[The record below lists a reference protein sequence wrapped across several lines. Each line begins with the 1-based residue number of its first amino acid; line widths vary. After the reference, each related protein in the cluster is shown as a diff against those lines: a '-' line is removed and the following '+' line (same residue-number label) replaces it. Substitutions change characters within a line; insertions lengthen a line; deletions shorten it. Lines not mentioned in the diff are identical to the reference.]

1 MGTNMGPSG
10 SELGATGAT
19 GGPGGPEGNLDED
32 GVGYVNKAAMLEDEA
47 AAGGV
52 SFLDLQGKDGKEGEY
67 SPDPTAGG
75 GLSSLGR
82 GAGFP
87 PGGGPASP
95 GASPVDPP
103 DYEIP
108 VCPPEYTRHPS
119 YMEIGDVS

>member
-1 MGTNMGPSG
+1 MRRMGSNMGPSG

-19 GGPGGPEGNLDED
+19 GGPGAPSGSLDED

-52 SFLDLQGKDGKEGEY
+52 SFLDLQGKDGMEGEY
-67 SPDPTAGG
+67 SPDPTTGG
-75 GLSSLGR
+75 D
-82 GAGFP
+82 P
-87 PGGGPASP
+87 HYPGGGPPSP

-119 YMEIGDVS
+119 YMEIEDVS